1 MPKPHPVSV
10 LVPALLAPMILALGG
25 CSDSASE
32 RTETAVETTPPQ
44 TTSAPTGSGSD
55 APADAQLAAD
65 GAPGHE
71 FQAAP
76 NFELVNV
83 AEGKLKLSDLQGK
96 VVLLDFWATWC
107 GPCRA
112 GIPHLNELYGEK
124 REKGF
129 EIIGISVDRGGRG
142 VSGIDTV
149 RGFLKKMRM
158 DYPIVMADA
167 QTVTAYGG
175 IRSIPTAFLIDRDGR
190 LRKRY
195 VGLQRK
201 EVFER
206 DVAELL
212 AESAESEG
220 SI

>member
-1 MPKPHPVSV
+1 MPKRLHASV
-10 LVPALLAPMILALGG
+10 LVPVLLAPMILAIGG
-25 CSDSASE
+25 CSDSSAE
-32 RTETAVETTPPQ
+32 HAETAAAAQAP
-44 TTSAPTGSGSD
+44 TTSAPADDGAATSAVHAQVASD
-55 APADAQLAAD
+55 AS
-65 GAPGHE
+65 GHE

-76 NFELVNV
+76 DFELVNV
-83 AEGKLKLSDLQGK
+83 ADGKLKLSDLQGK

-112 GIPHLNELYGEK
+112 GIPHLNTLYGEN
-124 REKGF
+124 REKGL
-129 EIIGISVDRGGRG
+129 EIVGISVDRGGRG
-142 VSGIDTV
+142 MSGIDTV
-149 RGFLKKMRM
+149 RGFLQKTQM

-212 AESAESEG
+212 AEDAESEG

>member
-1 MPKPHPVSV
+1 MPKRHHVSV
-10 LVPALLAPMILALGG
+10 LVPALLVPMLLAMGG
-25 CSDSASE
+25 CSDSTTE
-32 RTETAVETTPPQ
+32 RADATATPQDPVA
-44 TTSAPTGSGSD
+44 TPSAGDGSP
-55 APADAQLAAD
+55 APPNADAQVASD
-65 GAPGHE
+65 GAKHE

-76 NFELVNV
+76 DFELANL
-83 AEGKLKLSDLQGK
+83 AGGNLKLSDLKGK

-112 GIPHLNELYGEK
+112 GIPHLNTLYGEN

-129 EIIGISVDRGGRG
+129 EIVGISVDRGGRG

-149 RGFLKKMRM
+149 RGFLKKTTM
-158 DYPIVMADA
+158 DYPIVMFDA

-212 AESAESEG
+212 AETAESEG

>member
-1 MPKPHPVSV
+1 MPKRRHASV
-10 LVPALLAPMILALGG
+10 LVSALLAPIILAMGG
-25 CSDSASE
+25 CSDSTAGRAEAAATPPE
-32 RTETAVETTPPQ
+32 RTA
-44 TTSAPTGSGSD
+44 SS
-55 APADAQLAAD
+55 PADNGHAAPPDANAQVTSD
-65 GAPGHE
+65 GAKHE

-76 NFELVNV
+76 DFELVNL

-112 GIPHLNELYGEK
+112 GIPHLNALYGEN
-124 REKGF
+124 RGKGL
-129 EIIGISVDRGGRG
+129 EIVGISVDRGGRG

-149 RGFLKKMRM
+149 RGFLQKTKM
-158 DYPIVMADA
+158 DYPIVMADP